1 MKIVGGETELEGGG
15 IYPRKGV
22 CRPWRLRRVHLRE
35 QSSRERRREEENETE
50 SFHGFI
56 NAWGY

>member
-22 CRPWRLRRVHLRE
+22 SRPWRLRRVHLRE
-35 QSSRERRREEENETE
+35 QSSRERRREEEIETE